1 MSKTVWIT
9 GGSRGIGAAS
19 VRLFA
24 AKGWQVAFTYL
35 NSKSAANA
43 LAEETGA
50 LAIRAD
56 GAESAQVNTACQT
69 ILDTFGHIDALV
81 NNAGIASQQLLT
93 DMTDEDW
100 HKIIRVNLDS
110 VFYCS
115 RAVIPHMVQRKSGS
129 IVNLSSIWG
138 IAGASCETAYSASKA
153 GIIGLTKAL
162 AKELGLSG
170 IRVNCVA
177 PGVVATEMNA
187 NLDEET
193 LAALK
198 EETPLNTIGTPEDIA
213 QAIYF
218 LASNHSKFITGQVL
232 SPNGGIVI

>member
-1 MSKTVWIT
+1 MTKTVWIT
-9 GGSRGIGAAS
+9 GGSRGIGAAT

-35 NSKSAANA
+35 NSQSAANA

-56 GAESAQVNTACQT
+56 GAESLQVNKACQT
-69 ILDTFGHIDALV
+69 ILDTFGHIDVLV
-81 NNAGIASQQLLT
+81 NNAGIAAQRLLT

-100 HKIIRVNLDS
+100 RQIMSVNLDS
-110 VFYCS
+110 VFYCC
-115 RAVIPHMVQRKSGS
+115 RAAIPHMVQRKSGS

-138 IAGASCETAYSASKA
+138 ITGASCEAAYSASKA

-177 PGVVATEMNA
+177 PGVISTEMNA
-187 NLDEET
+187 NLNAET

-198 EETPLNTIGTPEDIA
+198 EETPLNAIGVPEDIA
-213 QAIYF
+213 QSICF
-218 LASNHSKFITGQVL
+218 LAEDSSKFITGQVI

>member
-50 LAIRAD
+50 RAIRAD

-81 NNAGIASQQLLT
+81 NNAGIAAQQLLT

-100 HKIIRVNLDS
+100 HKIMRVNLDS

-138 IAGASCETAYSASKA
+138 IAGASCEAAYSASKA

-218 LASNHSKFITGQVL
+218 LASNSSKFITGQVL

>member
-1 MSKTVWIT
+1 MTKTVWIT
-9 GGSRGIGAAS
+9 GGSRGIGAAT

-24 AKGWQVAFTYL
+24 TKGWRAAFTYL
-35 NSKSAANA
+35 NSQSAANA

-56 GAESAQVNTACQT
+56 GAESLQVNKACQT
-69 ILDTFGHIDALV
+69 ILDAFGHIDVLV
-81 NNAGIASQQLLT
+81 NNAGIAAQQLLT
-93 DMTDEDW
+93 DMTDTDW
-100 HKIIRVNLDS
+100 RQIMSVNLDS
-110 VFYCS
+110 VFYCC
-115 RAVIPHMVQRKSGS
+115 RAAIPHMVHRKSGS

-138 IAGASCETAYSASKA
+138 ITGASCEAAYSASKA

-170 IRVNCVA
+170 IRVNCIA
-177 PGVVATEMNA
+177 PGVISTEMNA
-187 NLDEET
+187 NLNTET

-198 EETPLNTIGTPEDIA
+198 EETPLNAIGTPEDIA
-213 QAIYF
+213 QSIYF
-218 LASNHSKFITGQVL
+218 LAEDSSKFITGQVI

>member
-1 MSKTVWIT
+1 MTKTVWIT
-9 GGSRGIGAAS
+9 GGSRGIGAAT
-19 VRLFA
+19 VRLFS
-24 AKGWQVAFTYL
+24 AKGWRVAFTYL
-35 NSKSAANA
+35 NSQSAANA

-56 GAESAQVNTACQT
+56 GTESLQVNKACQT
-69 ILDTFGHIDALV
+69 ILDAFGHIDVLV
-81 NNAGIASQQLLT
+81 NNAGIAAQQLLT

-100 HKIIRVNLDS
+100 RQIMSVNLDS
-110 VFYCS
+110 VFYCC
-115 RAVIPHMVQRKSGS
+115 RAAIPHMVQRKSGS

-138 IAGASCETAYSASKA
+138 IAGASCEAAYSASKA

-177 PGVVATEMNA
+177 PGVISTEMNA
-187 NLDEET
+187 NLNAET

-198 EETPLNTIGTPEDIA
+198 EETPLNAIGAPEDIA
-213 QAIYF
+213 KSIYF
-218 LASNHSKFITGQVL
+218 LAEDSSKFITGQVI